1 MFKTIRSLKLVLVA
15 GLLALVA
22 VPGWAAPPEL
32 VEGTLKVELSADG
45 SLTFTWESTTASMS
59 HIVYGTAPDAMDQQT
74 SQYFSLDAFHRHVI
88 EKVEPSTT
96 YYYQIVIMNWTDEKT
111 ESEVLTFE
119 TPALESVDTVS
130 GFGAISQVNL
140 SWAPAFG
147 AATYRI
153 ERSEAADGP
162 YEIVGESETTSFSDA
177 NVELGVPYYY
187 RVITVASDGTTGE
200 PSKVIE
206 VIPVEGPISGIEVIA
221 PDLKAAYEGYHGPTG
236 SFEAVRTL
244 QVGAAQY
251 VDRPVNTH
259 SITSVPEALQGAHLI
274 ATIND
279 DKQVWSQEYFVIDLY
294 YNTTVYLAFDPRA
307 RRDNWLPSWVQEQFE
322 ETNLTVGVND
332 PDGFVS
338 STGMLLFKK
347 EVTAGR
353 LVLPSNMAPS
363 GDATGYFI
371 IILPRN

>member
-162 YEIVGESETTSFSDA
+162 YEIVGESETTSFSTRMS
-177 NVELGVPYYY
+177 N
-187 RVITVASDGTTGE
+187 
-200 PSKVIE
+200 
-206 VIPVEGPISGIEVIA
+206 
-221 PDLKAAYEGYHGPTG
+221 
-236 SFEAVRTL
+236 
-244 QVGAAQY
+244 
-251 VDRPVNTH
+251 
-259 SITSVPEALQGAHLI
+259 
-274 ATIND
+274 
-279 DKQVWSQEYFVIDLY
+279 
-294 YNTTVYLAFDPRA
+294 LAFRTTIVSLQWPA
-307 RRDNWLPSWVQEQFE
+307 TVRREN
-322 ETNLTVGVND
+322 
-332 PDGFVS
+332 
-338 STGMLLFKK
+338 
-347 EVTAGR
+347 
-353 LVLPSNMAPS
+353 
-363 GDATGYFI
+363 
-371 IILPRN
+371 LPRSLRSFPLRDRSAASKSSPPI

>member
-1 MFKTIRSLKLVLVA
+1 M
-15 GLLALVA
+15 
-22 VPGWAAPPEL
+22 
-32 VEGTLKVELSADG
+32 
-45 SLTFTWESTTASMS
+45 
-59 HIVYGTAPDAMDQQT
+59 
-74 SQYFSLDAFHRHVI
+74 
-88 EKVEPSTT
+88 
-96 YYYQIVIMNWTDEKT
+96 
-111 ESEVLTFE
+111 
-119 TPALESVDTVS
+119 
-130 GFGAISQVNL
+130 
-140 SWAPAFG
+140 
-147 AATYRI
+147 
-153 ERSEAADGP
+153 
-162 YEIVGESETTSFSDA
+162 
-177 NVELGVPYYY
+177 
-187 RVITVASDGTTGE
+187 
-200 PSKVIE
+200 
-206 VIPVEGPISGIEVIA
+206 
-221 PDLKAAYEGYHGPTG
+221 KAAYEGYHGPTG

-347 EVTAGR
+347 EVTAGDSSCR
-353 LVLPSNMAPS
+353 ATWHHRATRRVTLSLSCLAIRSWFRRALGRPKRGGPLYFAETYRKRGAVPMLHGCIWGRPFFATAGLAFRSLFLFGLVAEHVSKAVVHEFEDLVFRQGTVEYRHFVDDTVP
-363 GDATGYFI
+363 
-371 IILPRN
+371 